1 MNYSIVVITSILI
14 HLILNN
20 EYFRNIVEKT
30 EVNKAFTR
38 YIWAALGYFVM
49 DAVWGIIYDLH
60 IPWLIYI
67 NSIFYYITM
76 ALTVVLLCR
85 YVTTY
90 LRLHTKFGRF
100 INFFGLLFGVFEIL
114 LLITN
119 HFVHIFFWIDSEGM
133 YHAYGMRYVALYMQV
148 LLCML
153 LVIQTGSVINTS
165 FGEMRK
171 RYISIQIV
179 NMYEDEKNIKL
190 GFSEK
195 ISEWLYNFGISG
207 QVHED
212 DLKDYLEKTSLS
224 YMREY
229 FKNNSIQL
237 ITYRRKY
244 GDIYKRV
251 MMEIIPSND
260 YSEDNQSLFLYVK
273 NIEK

>member
-119 HFVHIFFWIDSEGM
+119 HFVHIFFWIDSEGI